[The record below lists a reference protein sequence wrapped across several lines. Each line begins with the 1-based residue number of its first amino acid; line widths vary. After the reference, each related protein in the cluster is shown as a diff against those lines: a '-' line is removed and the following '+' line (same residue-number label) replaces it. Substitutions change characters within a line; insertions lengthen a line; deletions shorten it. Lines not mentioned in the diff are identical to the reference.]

1 MRVIDRIVSA
11 VGRRVDDS
19 SPMVDARLPDG
30 SRVNAIIPPLAVDGP
45 LLSIRRFP
53 AERLKADDLVR
64 LKALTQPMLDFLT
77 HCVRARL
84 NALISGG
91 TGAGKT
97 TLLNVLSSFI
107 SERERIVTI
116 EDAAEL
122 QLHQE
127 HVARLE
133 TRPPNVEGK
142 GAIRQ
147 RQLLINS
154 LRMRPDRIVVGEV
167 RGEEALDMLQAMN
180 TGHDGSLTTV
190 HANTPRD
197 ALSRIETMIAMGATN
212 LPERAMR
219 QQISSAIQVVVQQTR
234 LSDGTRKVT
243 SISEIT
249 GMEGDIITMQE
260 IFVFEKIGVTQEG
273 KVIGRFRADRRPAEV
288 RRAPQGVGH
297 PPAGRHVR
305 RRDGGAVMGARARRL
320 RVRRR
325 CSSWARTRPIIV
337 PARASWRA
345 ARWIAGSRTCRA
357 SDRPSEDALEEGTV
371 VRVEKSGPLP
381 ILDRIVAHVE
391 SRRQAETPDR
401 AVGRP
406 DDAERDRDVVDHRR
420 DGRLPA
426 GATLFTSQPF
436 ARPLAALARP
446 GGADRVPASQASK
459 PVEAIRRAVSR
470 GARPPVAR
478 DPRRPRVPDRDGHG
492 GRRTAGAGRSRVQED
507 VRSAELRSAAA
518 GRAERTGG
526 PHRPARRALLRDR
539 RPDPA
544 RHRRQPVGDSR
555 QPRARRPRAL
565 QDSASGA
572 RPHGARP
579 LHRLRAAR
587 AAGRCSRA
595 R

>member
-1 MRVIDRIVSA
+1 MTPIANPSPIAPGSGPSSAAPRPEKLTPQPRPQPVRQQYLDLRASVHRKLLNRLNLEALAQTDRTRAEGEIRTLLGDLLAEESTPLSLGERDALFGEILDDVFGLGPLEPLLRDGSISDILVNTHKRVFVERGGVLEQVTTTFHDDRHLMRVIDRIVSG

-53 AERLKADDLVR
+53 AERLRADDLVNLR
-64 LKALTQPMLDFLT
+64 ALTRPMLDFLA
-77 HCVRARL
+77 HSVKARL
-84 NALISGG
+84 NCLISGG

-97 TLLNVLSSFI
+97 TLLNVLSGFI

-147 RQLLINS
+147 RQLVINA

-219 QQISSAIQVVVQQTR
+219 QQISSAIQLVVQQTR
-234 LSDGTRKVT
+234 MSDGSRKVT

-260 IFVFEKIGVTQEG
+260 IFVFDKMGITQDG
-273 KVIGRFRADRRPAEV
+273 KVIGRFRATGVRPKICERLKTSGIHLPADMFEGVTEV
-288 RRAPQGVGH
+288 R
-297 PPAGRHVR
+297 
-305 RRDGGAVMGARARRL
+305 
-320 RVRRR
+320 
-325 CSSWARTRPIIV
+325 
-337 PARASWRA
+337 
-345 ARWIAGSRTCRA
+345 
-357 SDRPSEDALEEGTV
+357 
-371 VRVEKSGPLP
+371 
-381 ILDRIVAHVE
+381 
-391 SRRQAETPDR
+391 
-401 AVGRP
+401 
-406 DDAERDRDVVDHRR
+406 
-420 DGRLPA
+420 
-426 GATLFTSQPF
+426 
-436 ARPLAALARP
+436 
-446 GGADRVPASQASK
+446 
-459 PVEAIRRAVSR
+459 
-470 GARPPVAR
+470 
-478 DPRRPRVPDRDGHG
+478 
-492 GRRTAGAGRSRVQED
+492 
-507 VRSAELRSAAA
+507 
-518 GRAERTGG
+518 
-526 PHRPARRALLRDR
+526 
-539 RPDPA
+539 
-544 RHRRQPVGDSR
+544 
-555 QPRARRPRAL
+555 
-565 QDSASGA
+565 
-572 RPHGARP
+572 
-579 LHRLRAAR
+579 
-587 AAGRCSRA
+587 
-595 R
+595 